1 MVAFNTK
8 LHLNRIMTPT
18 GSADGP
24 GCPGTVSD
32 RSLFDSFRGGSDSG
46 ASDYIQV
53 GLSTLI
59 GCLQHRS
66 THIITNSNPQTLPGG
81 FGRDK
86 KWFIVVRILRI
97 IGITLNI
104 DVNRSLSAEKLTLQ
118 TNVDCLVGSSFGDSD
133 FFWLL
138 ALPDYTHNVRYDKTF
153 TRNGR
158 VHILL
163 LLLPSLFLF
172 LIFCLLCT
180 SYLFCLLLLGEL
192 YGEKCH
198 LFF

>member
-1 MVAFNTK
+1 
-8 LHLNRIMTPT
+8 MTPT

-24 GCPGTVSD
+24 GCPCTVSD

-66 THIITNSNPQTLPGG
+66 THIITNRNPQTLPGG

-104 DVNRSLSAEKLTLQ
+104 DVNRSLSVEKLTLQ

-138 ALPDYTHNVRYDKTF
+138 ALPDYTHNVRYDKMF
-153 TRNGR
+153 TRNGW

-163 LLLPSLFLF
+163 LLPSPFLF

-192 YGEKCH
+192 YCEKCH